1 MEIKKRKK
9 GKRIAICLSLMVVL
23 YFLVCL
29 AAAQADVL
37 RVSPEESTVLDKN
50 TLEKWTLEEFE
61 RDNVKLLV
69 GHEIEVN
76 LILHRE
82 MSNIPDSYYLEL
94 RTDLDNPDWNYEE
107 NHYKGSPVTVWNSSF
122 EHAKSVIRIGVTA
135 KVPDTLTISDIKEP
149 FFEECPLTGV
159 NEKKRYI
166 ELTIYNRETF
176 VGTAKRT
183 EFFATSSKLMDM
195 TKEIK
200 EGLEGA
206 HNAGVD
212 YPESELIYNLLE
224 GGHPGWAYSLY
235 KSLNVSSYQQLVD
248 IDKTIK
254 ENVKKAHDKRLNY
267 PTLEMRIEN
276 LFKTGNQEGALD
288 LSEEYAN
295 MPTPA
300 PLGIYALILVIG
312 LVIGGVASYF
322 VIRSVANEK
331 IKMLQSLLEKLSE
344 SLVLAIEKVRNL
356 ETNETNPDK
365 RRELRRIREDL
376 EDVKGKIRI

>member
-1 MEIKKRKK
+1 M

-37 RVSPEESTVLDKN
+37 RVFPEESTVLDKN

-82 MSNIPDSYYLEL
+82 VSDIPDSYYLEL
-94 RTDLDNPDWNYEE
+94 RTDLDNPDWNYEG

-122 EHAKSVIRIGVTA
+122 EHLKSVIGIGLTA

-149 FFEECPLTGV
+149 YFEECPLTGI
-159 NEKKRYI
+159 NEKKHHF
-166 ELTIYNRETF
+166 ELTIYNRGTF
-176 VGTAKRT
+176 VDTAKRT
-183 EFFATSSKLMDM
+183 EFLATSSKLMDM

-206 HNAGVD
+206 LNAGID

-235 KSLNVSSYQQLVD
+235 KSLNVPSNQQLLGM
-248 IDKTIK
+248 
-254 ENVKKAHDKRLNY
+254 KKAIEENIEEAHKKGLNY
-267 PTLEMRIEN
+267 PSLETRIEN
-276 LFKTGNQEGALD
+276 LFKNGNPEEAKD
-288 LSEEYAN
+288 LSAEYAKVV
-295 MPTPA
+295 PTDHP
-300 PLGIYALILVIG
+300 PLGIYAILFIVGLAIG
-312 LVIGGVASYF
+312 AVSSIFIFKIGEKERYKRLQKLEELPERISQTA
-322 VIRSVANEK
+322 EK
-331 IKMLQSLLEKLSE
+331 I
-344 SLVLAIEKVRNL
+344 RNL
-356 ETNETNPDK
+356 ETKEADTSKK
-365 RRELRRIREDL
+365 REFKNVREDL
-376 EDVKGKIRI
+376 EEVESEIKKGVR